1 MTPWLLKHSPGFSSI
16 LIYTGPAGVAKAH
29 VHRLCSRSLLLG
41 VFLEKLQPRVCE
53 GEGKNRKGKS
63 AWSYGY
69 FSYPVTGVSGK
80 DFQQRSCLCVSDF
93 IHKADFFFFFFF
105 SARVCVFVRTHV
117 WALHRS
123 LISLKSCLFSRFAP
137 TTNISL
143 IKAAE
148 KACHFKQSTHTR
160 THARKHTHPSQC
172 SPARCHGN
180 LVNSTPTV
188 TQLLHQAS
196 QSGVGGERRK
206 RASGAQL
213 QFQLVSFH
221 MCRGYEG
228 GHAAALSCTRVSRV
242 SLKKFTS
249 TIRFHRSSSFT
260 LSAVTQQSNF
270 SRHSVR
276 HLISRD
282 KQRCYL
288 RHLMSALSGS
298 CINSRWYA
306 AFKSFQVNLQRD

>member
-93 IHKADFFFFFFF
+93 IHKADFFFFFF

-221 MCRGYEG
+221 MCKFGFSPWVWRRPR
-228 GHAAALSCTRVSRV
+228 SCSELHTCVAGFIEKIHFHYSVSPQQLFYPFG
-242 SLKKFTS
+242 SYT
-249 TIRFHRSSSFT
+249 
-260 LSAVTQQSNF
+260 AVQFFKTFCKTFNF
-270 SRHSVR
+270 
-276 HLISRD
+276 
-282 KQRCYL
+282 QR
-288 RHLMSALSGS
+288 
-298 CINSRWYA
+298 
-306 AFKSFQVNLQRD
+306 

>member
-93 IHKADFFFFFFF
+93 IHKADFFFFFF

-160 THARKHTHPSQC
+160 THANTRIHPNAALHVVMATSLTLHRPSRSYCIRRANREWEEKDAKGRQERSYSFSWFHFTC
-172 SPARCHGN
+172 AVGMKAA
-180 LVNSTPTV
+180 
-188 TQLLHQAS
+188 TQLLW
-196 QSGVGGERRK
+196 
-206 RASGAQL
+206 
-213 QFQLVSFH
+213 
-221 MCRGYEG
+221 
-228 GHAAALSCTRVSRV
+228 AAHVCRV

-249 TIRFHRSSSFT
+249 TIRFHRSSFFT

>member
-41 VFLEKLQPRVCE
+41 VFLEKLQPRGCE

-93 IHKADFFFFFFF
+93 IHKADFFFFFS
-105 SARVCVFVRTHV
+105 SARVCVCVRTHV

-143 IKAAE
+143 IKATE

-160 THARKHTHPSQC
+160 THANTLIHPNAALHVVMATSLTLHRPSRSYCIRRANREWEEKDAKGRQE
-172 SPARCHGN
+172 H
-180 LVNSTPTV
+180 VTV
-188 TQLLHQAS
+188 SAGFISHVQVWFFAVGVKAATQLLWAAH
-196 QSGVGGERRK
+196 V
-206 RASGAQL
+206 
-213 QFQLVSFH
+213 
-221 MCRGYEG
+221 CRGFHWKNSLPLFG
-228 GHAAALSCTRVSRV
+228 FTAAAFLPFRQ
-242 SLKKFTS
+242 L
-249 TIRFHRSSSFT
+249 H
-260 LSAVTQQSNF
+260 
-270 SRHSVR
+270 
-276 HLISRD
+276 
-282 KQRCYL
+282 
-288 RHLMSALSGS
+288 
-298 CINSRWYA
+298 NSPI
-306 AFKSFQVNLQRD
+306 F

>member
-41 VFLEKLQPRVCE
+41 VFLEKLQPRGCE

-80 DFQQRSCLCVSDF
+80 DFQQRSCLCFWFYSQSWLLLLLLSSCLCMC
-93 IHKADFFFFFFF
+93 AY
-105 SARVCVFVRTHV
+105 ARVSVAQIADLSEVLFVLQVCPHYK
-117 WALHRS
+117 HFPDQ
-123 LISLKSCLFSRFAP
+123 SCWKGLP
-137 TTNISL
+137 LQT
-143 IKAAE
+143 KY
-148 KACHFKQSTHTR
+148 THTH
-160 THARKHTHPSQC
+160 THARKHTHPSQR

-196 QSGVGGERRK
+196 QSGVGGERRE

-221 MCRGYEG
+221 VCKFGFSPWVWRRPR
-228 GHAAALSCTRVSRV
+228 SCSELHTCVAGFIEKIHFHYSVSP
-242 SLKKFTS
+242 
-249 TIRFHRSSSFT
+249 
-260 LSAVTQQSNF
+260 QQLF
-270 SRHSVR
+270 LPFRQLH
-276 HLISRD
+276 
-282 KQRCYL
+282 
-288 RHLMSALSGS
+288 
-298 CINSRWYA
+298 NSPI
-306 AFKSFQVNLQRD
+306 FQDIL